1 MIRSKNSAEKPGRQ
15 WLERE
20 EGNRGKDFME
30 AMQRA
35 LDRVKMACSIRC
47 CLKAKKNEKRNISHL
62 FMDKEVIGNLGKSH
76 CITKGEGKSKIAVG
90 REWVNIVCVD
100 NSF

>member
-1 MIRSKNSAEKPGRQ
+1 MA
-15 WLERE
+15 ERE
-20 EGNRGKDFME
+20 KGNHGRGFME

-35 LDRVKMACSIRC
+35 LDRVKMARNIKC
-47 CLKAKKNEKRNISHL
+47 CLKAKKTEQRNLSHL
-62 FMDKEVIGNLGKSH
+62 FMDKGVIGNLGKNH
-76 CITKGEGKSKIAVG
+76 CITKGEGKIAAG